1 MSEHNGKLPK
11 TGTIL
16 ACTMRKIDLT
26 KPTQAD
32 VWQWYVDVLLP
43 KAAGNTHDWALDK
56 RGYHTISTAAPQDK
70 PKAFYMQPSTEA
82 FLLTTY
88 QGNFAKWEAMCDLK
102 KTFPQKRMTIIHLV
116 PQEKVDAK
124 LEFEVVGNK
133 LHLFA
138 EKYKGRYTKSNA
150 GQQEKGG
157 WTEDGIEAWEKHRDA
172 NKAARLTAES
182 HALEL
187 EAVGLIKQ
195 EHGLVAAS
203 YEEEDSNKKK
213 TKARKEL
220 VTREF
225 DVFGDEE

>member
-1 MSEHNGKLPK
+1 M
-11 TGTIL
+11 
-16 ACTMRKIDLT
+16 
-26 KPTQAD
+26 
-32 VWQWYVDVLLP
+32 Y
-43 KAAGNTHDWALDK
+43 ALK
-56 RGYHTISTAAPQDK
+56 Q
-70 PKAFYMQPSTEA
+70 
-82 FLLTTY
+82 
-88 QGNFAKWEAMCDLK
+88 
-102 KTFPQKRMTIIHLV
+102 TFPQKRMTIIHLV
-116 PQEKVDAK
+116 PKEKVDAK
-124 LEFEVVGNK
+124 LEYEVVGNK

-138 EKYKGRYTKSNA
+138 EKYKGRHTKSNA

-172 NKAARLTAES
+172 NKAARLTPES

>member
-1 MSEHNGKLPK
+1 M
-11 TGTIL
+11 
-16 ACTMRKIDLT
+16 
-26 KPTQAD
+26 
-32 VWQWYVDVLLP
+32 DVLLP

-56 RGYHTISTAAPQDK
+56 RGYHTILTAAPQDR

-88 QGNFAKWEAMCDLK
+88 QGNFMKWEAMYALK
-102 KTFPQKRMTIIHLV
+102 KTYPMKRMTIIHLV
-116 PQEKVDAK
+116 PKEKVDAK

-133 LHLFA
+133 LHLCDD
-138 EKYKGRYTKSNA
+138 KCKGKCTKSNA

-157 WTEDGIEAWEKHRDA
+157 WTEEGIEAWQKHRDD
-172 NKAARLTAES
+172 NKAARLTPQS
-182 HALEL
+182 QALEE
-187 EAVGLIKQ
+187 EALNLIKQ
-195 EHGLVAAS
+195 NYGLVAAS
-203 YEEEDSNKKK
+203 YEEEASNKKK